1 MTSVV
6 RTLLYVALLAAPR
19 CAQALE
25 ITVIGGNGMIGQ
37 RIVAEA
43 LARGHEVQMV
53 VRDPAH
59 VKDAP
64 NGVQIVQ
71 GDALDETTVAKLAAG
86 QDALVSA
93 VGAARA
99 ATPDY
104 ELYLKAAR
112 SLTQA
117 LRTLGEAA
125 PRLLVVGGV
134 GSLKDAQGRL
144 LLERA
149 PEDRKPEHLG
159 QRAALDFYR
168 TVHDVRWTYVSP
180 PARIAPGERRGAYR
194 RGQDELVV
202 DSQGASAISMEDFAV
217 AIIDEIE
224 RPQSIRQ
231 RFTVAY

>member
-1 MTSVV
+1 MTSV
-6 RTLLYVALLAAPR
+6 RTLLYVALLAAPLS
-19 CAQALE
+19 AQALE

-43 LARGHEVQMV
+43 LARGHDVQMV
-53 VRDPAH
+53 VRDPAS
-59 VKDAP
+59 VKNAP
-64 NGVQIVQ
+64 RGVQIVQ
-71 GDALDETTVAKLAAG
+71 GNALDPVAVAKLAG
-86 QDALVSA
+86 GHDALVSA

-117 LRTLGEAA
+117 LRALGDAA
-125 PRLLVVGGV
+125 PRLIVVGGV

-149 PEDRKPEHLG
+149 PEDRRPEHLG
-159 QRAALDFYR
+159 QKAALDFYR
-168 TVHDVRWTYVSP
+168 TIDDVRWTYVSP

-202 DSQGASAISMEDFAV
+202 DAQGASAISMEFFAV
-217 AIIDEIE
+217 AIIDELE

>member
-1 MTSVV
+1 MTSRL
-6 RTLLYVALLAAPR
+6 RTLLYLALLAAPWS
-19 CAQALE
+19 AQALE
-25 ITVIGGNGMIGQ
+25 IAVIGGNGMIGQ

-43 LARGHEVQMV
+43 LARGHQVQMM
-53 VRDPAH
+53 VRDPAR
-59 VKDAP
+59 VQNAP
-64 NGVQIVQ
+64 EGVRIVQ
-71 GDALDETTVAKLAAG
+71 GDALDSAAIARLASG

-112 SLTQA
+112 ALTQS
-117 LRTLGEAA
+117 LRGLGDAA
-125 PRLLVVGGV
+125 PRLIVVGGV

-149 PEDRKPEHLG
+149 PEDRRPEHLG
-159 QRAALDFYR
+159 QKAALDFYR
-168 TVHDVRWTYVSP
+168 TIEDVRWTYVSP
-180 PARIAPGERRGAYR
+180 PARIAPGERRGSYR
-194 RGQDELVV
+194 RGVDDLVV
-202 DSQGASAISMEDFAV
+202 DAQGASAISMEDFAV

-224 RPQSIRQ
+224 RPQSIQQ